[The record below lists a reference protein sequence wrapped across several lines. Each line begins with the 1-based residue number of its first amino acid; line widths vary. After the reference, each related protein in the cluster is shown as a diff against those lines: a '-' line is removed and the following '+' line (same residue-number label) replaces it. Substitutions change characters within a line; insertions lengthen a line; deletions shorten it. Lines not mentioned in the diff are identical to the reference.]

1 LVDGIPVIPAIIGR
15 FMDSFR
21 PHAWWSLERSR
32 AGCGA
37 LLAWRPVG
45 LVGSCAV
52 VDQLESPRVRWRP
65 PYLEGESF
73 LPAPAGQVGGP
84 GWVRRSTATMPQPR
98 SGALRVAAGQ
108 LIWSSHP
115 APAARAPRP
124 AGGRPGRSL
133 PDLRSRRPA
142 TAARTGAKWP
152 AARAP
157 RCWRRP
163 RPGPAPASQGSRRRA
178 AAAWLTYLPT
188 VSLAGQR
195 SPHAQRRGNQPSAL
209 PHTASTAPSRQT
221 RPRRPPDPAPAP
233 SATCPGSTGSA
244 DERTCVASHRG
255 IRCRRPFC
263 RHALASR
270 PQRPGAGLAGQRPS
284 DQPVVTEWI
293 GEPPLAQPV

>member
-1 LVDGIPVIPAIIGR
+1 MIPAIIGR

-115 APAARAPRP
+115 APAARDAAPGWRAPWPQSPRP
-124 AGGRPGRSL
+124 PITPSSHRRADRGKMAGRPGAAL
-133 PDLRSRRPA
+133 LAPA
-142 TAARTGAKWP
+142 AARTGTGQPRQPQARCRRLAYLP
-152 AARAP
+152 AHRQPGRPAQPAR
-157 RCWRRP
+157 
-163 RPGPAPASQGSRRRA
+163 PAPGK
-178 AAAWLTYLPT
+178 P
-188 VSLAGQR
+188 
-195 SPHAQRRGNQPSAL
+195 AQRT
-209 PHTASTAPSRQT
+209 TAHRQHRT
-221 RPRRPPDPAPAP
+221 LPPDPAPQ
-233 SATCPGSTGSA
+233 AT
-244 DERTCVASHRG
+244 
-255 IRCRRPFC
+255 
-263 RHALASR
+263 
-270 PQRPGAGLAGQRPS
+270 RPGPSTQRDLPRV
-284 DQPVVTEWI
+284 DRI
-293 GEPPLAQPV
+293 CR